1 MLPILTEER
10 RKEYVKLA
18 RHKAEDARVSIRN
31 IRRHTKDHLER
42 MIKDGDAGE
51 DEIRRAEKAL
61 EDLTA
66 KHVALVEDLLK
77 HKEAELLEI

>member
-1 MLPILTEER
+1 
-10 RKEYVKLA
+10 
-18 RHKAEDARVSIRN
+18 
-31 IRRHTKDHLER
+31 

-51 DEIRRAEKAL
+51 DDVRRGEKAL

-66 KHVALVEDLLK
+66 KHVAMVEDLLK